1 MPILTT
7 LLLLESNI
15 SLEENMEKF
24 KQMIKLDSIT
34 QEELYVKNSMQ
45 SRDLHTKAVEIIQ
58 EAMMKIINHESP
70 ES

>member
-1 MPILTT
+1 
-7 LLLLESNI
+7 
-15 SLEENMEKF
+15 MEKF